1 MPQHGQADSFMAQND
16 RLFRGSWD
24 ATLEEI
30 CIGRQLHHQFQCVT
44 YKANTLYENG
54 IGGELM
60 NKKSTG
66 VFFAIFLALVITDSS
81 LAQSTKLPQL
91 KLAVSTATPHNTPL
105 WVAKD
110 KKIFEKYGVDVQMI
124 FVMGGALVSQML
136 AAGEIQ
142 VAANAPAALIS
153 LIAGGTDVAMFLGIS
168 NTSPFA
174 LITQPNIKTAADLRG
189 KRLGTARFGGSSH
202 VSALIA
208 LDHLKLDPKRD
219 KIILMQTGLDPERM
233 AALEQ
238 KGLDAAMLQR
248 LATKTMI
255 AKGYTQLLNLNQAK
269 IPYQNTVLASRRD
282 RMAANPKLYDSFTR
296 AIVEGYAYVFNKE
309 NKQAVKEV
317 LAKNLRLPSADAA
330 EDFYLEALE
339 ELDRKPYPTLQGTRT
354 VIQYVTEQNPKAASV
369 KAERIVDMS
378 WLKKLDDEG
387 FFDKVYKGQ

>member
-1 MPQHGQADSFMAQND
+1 MKRSVKI
-16 RLFRGSWD
+16 L
-24 ATLEEI
+24 TL
-30 CIGRQLHHQFQCVT
+30 C
-44 YKANTLYENG
+44 A
-54 IGGELM
+54 
-60 NKKSTG
+60 
-66 VFFAIFLALVITDSS
+66 FAIAFATAHA
-81 LAQSTKLPQL
+81 AQAQKLPQL

-110 KKIFEKYGVDVQMI
+110 KKIFEKHGVDAQMI

-153 LIAGGTDVAMFLGIS
+153 LIAGGTDIAMFLGIS
-168 NTSPFA
+168 NTSPFT
-174 LITQPNIKTAADLRG
+174 LITQPNLKSAAQLKG

-208 LDHLKLDPKRD
+208 LDHLGLDAKRD
-219 KIILMQTGLDPERM
+219 NIILMQTGLDPERM

-238 KGLDAAMLQR
+238 KALDAAMLQR
-248 LATKTMI
+248 LATKTML

-282 RMAANPKLYDSFTR
+282 RMAANPKLFDGFIR

-317 LAKNLRLPSADAA
+317 LAKNLRLPNAEAA
-330 EDFYLEALE
+330 EDFYAEALE
-339 ELDRKPYPTLQGTRT
+339 ELDRKPYPTLEGTRT
-354 VIQYVTEQNPKAASV
+354 VIKYVAEQNPRAASV
-369 KAERIVDMS
+369 KAERIVDTS
-378 WLKKLDDEG
+378 WLKKLEDEG

>member
-1 MPQHGQADSFMAQND
+1 MEA
-16 RLFRGSWD
+16 
-24 ATLEEI
+24 
-30 CIGRQLHHQFQCVT
+30 
-44 YKANTLYENG
+44 K
-54 IGGELM
+54 LM
-60 NKKSTG
+60 NKTSTG
-66 VFFAIFLALVITDSS
+66 VFFAIFLTFVITDSS
-81 LAQSTKLPQL
+81 LAQSTKLPLL

-142 VAANAPAALIS
+142 VAANAPAALVS
-153 LIAGGTDVAMFLGIS
+153 LIAGGTDIAMFLGIS

-174 LITQPNIKTAADLRG
+174 LITQPTIKTAADLKG

-208 LDHLKLDPKRD
+208 LDHLGVDAKRD
-219 KIILMQTGLDPERM
+219 NIILMQTGLDPERM

-248 LATKTMI
+248 LATKTML

-269 IPYQNTVLASRRD
+269 IPYQNTVLASRKD
-282 RMAANPKLYDSFTR
+282 RMSANPKMFDSFIR
-296 AIVEGYAYVFNKE
+296 AIVEGYAYVFNKD

-317 LAKNLRLPSADAA
+317 LAKNLRLPNPAAA

-339 ELDRKPYPTLQGTRT
+339 ELDRKPYPTLEGTRT
-354 VIQYVTEQNPKAASV
+354 VIKYVSEQNPKAASV
-369 KAERIVDMS
+369 KAERIVDVS
-378 WLKKLDDEG
+378 WLKKLEDEG
-387 FFDKVYKGQ
+387 FFEKVYKGK

>member
-1 MPQHGQADSFMAQND
+1 M
-16 RLFRGSWD
+16 
-24 ATLEEI
+24 
-30 CIGRQLHHQFQCVT
+30 
-44 YKANTLYENG
+44 NTT
-54 IGGELM
+54 
-60 NKKSTG
+60 STG
-66 VFFAIFLALVITDSS
+66 VFFAIFLALLITDYS
-81 LAQSTKLPQL
+81 LAQSSKLPQL

-142 VAANAPAALIS
+142 VAANAPAALVS
-153 LIAGGTDVAMFLGIS
+153 LIAGGTDIAMFLGIS

-208 LDHLKLDPKRD
+208 LDHLKLDPKHD

-248 LATKTMI
+248 LATKTML

-282 RMAANPKLYDSFTR
+282 RMSANPKMFDSFIR
-296 AIVEGYAYVFNKE
+296 AIVEGYAYVFNKD

-317 LAKNLRLPSADAA
+317 LAKNLRLPNADAA

-339 ELDRKPYPTLQGTRT
+339 ELDRKPYPTLEGTRT
-354 VIQYVTEQNPKAASV
+354 VIKYVAEQNPKAASV
-369 KAERIVDMS
+369 KAERIVDLS

-387 FFDKVYKGQ
+387 FFEKVYKGK

>member
-1 MPQHGQADSFMAQND
+1 
-16 RLFRGSWD
+16 
-24 ATLEEI
+24 
-30 CIGRQLHHQFQCVT
+30 
-44 YKANTLYENG
+44 
-54 IGGELM
+54 M
-60 NKKSTG
+60 NKTSTG
-66 VFFAIFLALVITDSS
+66 VFFAIFLTFVITDSS
-81 LAQSTKLPQL
+81 LAQSTKLPLL

-142 VAANAPAALIS
+142 VAANAPAALVS
-153 LIAGGTDVAMFLGIS
+153 LIAGGTDIAMFLGIS

-174 LITQPNIKTAADLRG
+174 LITQPTIKTAADLKG

-208 LDHLKLDPKRD
+208 LDHLGVDAKRD
-219 KIILMQTGLDPERM
+219 NIILMQTGLDPERM

-248 LATKTMI
+248 LATKTML

-269 IPYQNTVLASRRD
+269 IPYQNTVLASRKD
-282 RMAANPKLYDSFTR
+282 RMSANPKMFDSFIR
-296 AIVEGYAYVFNKE
+296 AIVEGYAYVFNKD

-317 LAKNLRLPSADAA
+317 LAKNLRLPNAAAA

-339 ELDRKPYPTLQGTRT
+339 ELDRKPYPTLEGTRT
-354 VIQYVTEQNPKAASV
+354 VIKYVSEQNPKAASV
-369 KAERIVDMS
+369 KAERIVDVS
-378 WLKKLDDEG
+378 WLKKLEDEG
-387 FFDKVYKGQ
+387 FFEKVYKGK

>member
-1 MPQHGQADSFMAQND
+1 
-16 RLFRGSWD
+16 
-24 ATLEEI
+24 
-30 CIGRQLHHQFQCVT
+30 
-44 YKANTLYENG
+44 
-54 IGGELM
+54 M
-60 NKKSTG
+60 NKTSTG

-142 VAANAPAALIS
+142 VAANAPAALVS
-153 LIAGGTDVAMFLGIS
+153 LIAGGTDIAMFLGIS

-248 LATKTMI
+248 LATKTML

-282 RMAANPKLYDSFTR
+282 RMSANPKMFDSFIR
-296 AIVEGYAYVFNKE
+296 AIVEGYAYVFNKD

-317 LAKNLRLPSADAA
+317 LAKNLRLPNADAA

-339 ELDRKPYPTLQGTRT
+339 ELDRKPYPTLEGTRT
-354 VIQYVTEQNPKAASV
+354 VIKYVAEQNPKAASV
-369 KAERIVDMS
+369 KAERIVDLS

-387 FFDKVYKGQ
+387 FFEKVYKGK